1 MKKVDT
7 LVNSQHSTRSLFLN
21 FRSVFILA
29 EPAKI
34 PLHNLYEFVW
44 LLKTGIPRMLRIL
57 AGNEAFIADPKILKE
72 GYEHYTP

>member
-1 MKKVDT
+1 M
-7 LVNSQHSTRSLFLN
+7 
-21 FRSVFILA
+21 FILA